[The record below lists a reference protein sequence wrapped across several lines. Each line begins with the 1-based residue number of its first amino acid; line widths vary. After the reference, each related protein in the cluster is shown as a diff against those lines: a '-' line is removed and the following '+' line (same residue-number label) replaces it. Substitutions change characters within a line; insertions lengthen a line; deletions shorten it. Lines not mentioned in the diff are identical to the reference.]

1 MGRFCRRSPWTA
13 SVRVSESTEW
23 VLQHVRAGMEDVRAE
38 IEASGFRHT
47 RTIEILTENFFLEF
61 ELPAG

>member
-1 MGRFCRRSPWTA
+1 MDRK
-13 SVRVSESTEW
+13 
-23 VLQHVRAGMEDVRAE
+23 RAGERIHGVGVAARPGGDGGVRAE